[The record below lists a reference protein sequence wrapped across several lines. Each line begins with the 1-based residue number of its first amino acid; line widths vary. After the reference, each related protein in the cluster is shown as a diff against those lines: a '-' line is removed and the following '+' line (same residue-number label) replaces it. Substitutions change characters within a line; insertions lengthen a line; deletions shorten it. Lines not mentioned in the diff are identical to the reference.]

1 MARLTEYDERQA
13 AGRLRAPITALRWAV
28 HAHLVPRPDST
39 PTTWTRA
46 TVEAMDR
53 EMITG
58 SIPAGPI
65 SGSQAA
71 HQIAAAIGSPY
82 ILGEPCAVKV
92 FTVSQF
98 VRLGHL
104 TDLSGHPEE
113 LLLHPGQVAEVC
125 TRPDLAALV
134 AAESPLGPD
143 QAADRLLVRRTDWD
157 HMVRLGW
164 VAPAEW
170 REVRF
175 GTSRAGAVDV
185 PLYRAV
191 DVDALPDAH
200 PEVDW
205 EMLRSVGKGRRSPLA
220 SLTAAPAPV

>member
-13 AGRLRAPITALRWAV
+13 AGRLRVPITALRWAV
-28 HAHLVPRPDST
+28 HAHLVPRPDATS
-39 PTTWTRA
+39 TTWTRA
-46 TVEAMDR
+46 SVEAMDR
-53 EMITG
+53 EAITG
-58 SIPAGPI
+58 SIPDGPI
-65 SGSQAA
+65 SGGQAA
-71 HQIAAAIGSPY
+71 HQIAAAIGTPY
-82 ILGEPCAVKV
+82 IPGEPCAVKT

-113 LLLHPGQVAEVC
+113 LLLHPDQVADIC
-125 TRPDLAALV
+125 TRADLAELV

-143 QAADRLLVRRTDWD
+143 QAAERLLVRRTDWD

-175 GTSRAGAVDV
+175 GTSRKGAVDV
-185 PLYRAV
+185 PLYRTV
-191 DVDALPDAH
+191 DVDGLPGAH

-220 SLTAAPAPV
+220 KFAAPAAA